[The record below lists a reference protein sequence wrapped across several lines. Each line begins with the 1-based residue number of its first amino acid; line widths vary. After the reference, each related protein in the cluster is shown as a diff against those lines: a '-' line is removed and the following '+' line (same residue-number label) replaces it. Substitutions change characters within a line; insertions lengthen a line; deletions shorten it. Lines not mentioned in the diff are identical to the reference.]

1 MKIISHRGN
10 LHGRIPEQENHPSYI
25 QAAIDAGHEVEVDVW
40 YTNGEY
46 HLGHDLPQYKVY
58 RTWLYEMKN
67 VLWCHA
73 KNADAFHRM
82 LAEGLHCFWHETDR
96 YTLTSRGVPWCYP
109 DNYIPWGIT
118 VIKDRPSNLSLLKN
132 SLGVCTDYPI
142 EWSNEC
148 TSH

>member
-25 QAAIDAGHEVEVDVW
+25 QTAIDAGHEVEIDVW
-40 YTNGEY
+40 YADGEY
-46 HLGHDLPQYKVY
+46 HLGHDFPQYKVY

-73 KNADAFHRM
+73 KNADAFQRM

-109 DNYIPWGIT
+109 KNYIRGGIT
-118 VIKDRPSNLSLLKN
+118 VVFDDSVIGTLPTDVF
-132 SLGVCTDYPI
+132 GICTDNPTK
-142 EWSNEC
+142 WR
-148 TSH
+148 TA